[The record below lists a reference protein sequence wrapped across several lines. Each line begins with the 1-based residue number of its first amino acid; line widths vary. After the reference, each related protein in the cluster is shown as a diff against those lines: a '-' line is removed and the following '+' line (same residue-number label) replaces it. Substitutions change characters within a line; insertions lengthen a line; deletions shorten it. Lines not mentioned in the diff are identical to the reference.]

1 MAERKKVSVVIP
13 TLNEERDLPH
23 LLDSLKA
30 QSFQNFEVIVADAGS
45 KDKTRSLAEDYGARV
60 VDGGMPGVGRN
71 RGAHVAE
78 GEFLFFFDADVVLPP
93 DFLAKAIQEM
103 EHDYA
108 DLATCAFYP
117 ISDLRLDKILFSFAN
132 LTVRMN
138 ANTNPR
144 AAGFCIFIA
153 KRLFA
158 RIGGFDESLRLAE
171 DHDLVERAS
180 KFRPL
185 HFLKSTSLR
194 VSVRRLAKE
203 GRFSLIQKYFQV
215 EMHLLTKGK
224 VRDDIVEYEF
234 GNFADENKETVKKA
248 MDEFE
253 ERLIKLE
260 TQYNDWSQKVA
271 AMPVVERMRETQ
283 ARLAHNVETLT
294 QGLKQFLNSGKKVK

>member
-1 MAERKKVSVVIP
+1 
-13 TLNEERDLPH
+13 
-23 LLDSLKA
+23 
-30 QSFQNFEVIVADAGS
+30 
-45 KDKTRSLAEDYGARV
+45 
-60 VDGGMPGVGRN
+60 
-71 RGAHVAE
+71 
-78 GEFLFFFDADVVLPP
+78 
-93 DFLAKAIQEM
+93 M

-153 KRLFA
+153 KRLFE

-253 ERLIKLE
+253 DRLIKLE